1 MPRLSLFLTLRRTL
15 LTLMALVAASGC
27 SQQQATQQE
36 VSAKRHSMS
45 SGQSGYCPISYRH
58 TAKPKP
64 DVWAGLVSRYQ
75 MPLPS
80 NERIDKERDWFLRN
94 PNYMNRV
101 GARSDRYLYFI
112 AEKLKE
118 RNLPGELA
126 LLPIVES
133 AYNPFALSR
142 SQAAGLWQFI
152 PSTGRFLKMEIN
164 DVYDARR
171 DIITSTETALDYL
184 VFLRDHYQG
193 DWHKALAAYNA
204 GWGTIDRAV
213 AKNRA
218 AGKPT
223 DYWSLDV
230 PAETRA
236 YVPKFLALVQLSKQP
251 QKYRYNWPYTPNY
264 PYFSTV
270 KLPHNIDINYAADLA
285 GIDVDEIHR
294 LNPGLGKHFTPPGGP
309 HRLLLPIDQA
319 NGFSEQ
325 LAQLTYQ
332 RRVPRAQAHANA
344 PDNALVAAGK
354 ARNQARVNAPAGSR
368 PYKIKSGDTLFKIA
382 AREGVDMEEIRRIN
396 NMAAGDPVRLGDI
409 IGLPLRGQVRPA
421 PAATQSRST
430 AISRQA
436 AASTKTR
443 LHTVRAGETLM
454 AISRKHQVNPHEL
467 ARINGFNLQNA
478 HLTIGQQLII
488 PAR

>member
-1 MPRLSLFLTLRRTL
+1 MRPISLVNRILLLLALT
-15 LTLMALVAASGC
+15 AIASGC

-36 VSAKRHSMS
+36 EPAS
-45 SGQSGYCPISYRH
+45 SIASGGQRGYCAISYRH

-75 MPLPS
+75 IPLPH
-80 NERIDKERDWFLRN
+80 NERVAAERDWFLQR
-94 PNYMNRV
+94 PDYMNRV
-101 GARSDRYLYFI
+101 AARSERYLYYI
-112 AEKLKE
+112 AEQLRE

-164 DVYDARR
+164 DIYDARR
-171 DIITSTETALDYL
+171 DIISSTENALDYL

-223 DYWSLDV
+223 DYWHLDV

-236 YVPKFLALVQLSKQP
+236 YVPKFLALAELSKHP
-251 QKYRYNWPYTPNY
+251 QKYRYNWPYIPNY
-264 PYFSTV
+264 PYFAAV
-270 KLPHNIDINYAADLA
+270 KLPHNVDTGYAADLA
-285 GIDVDEIHR
+285 DIDVDELHR
-294 LNPGLGKHFTPPGGP
+294 LNPGLAKNFTPPGGP
-309 HRLLLPIDQA
+309 HRLLLPVDQA

-325 LAQLTYQ
+325 LAQLAYQ
-332 RRVPRAQAHANA
+332 RRLPKAQANSNA
-344 PDNALVAAGK
+344 PDNPLVAAGK
-354 ARNQARVNAPAGSR
+354 ARNQARVTAPAGSR
-368 PYKIKSGDTLFKIA
+368 PYKIQAGDTLFKIA
-382 AREGVDMEEIRRIN
+382 ARHGVAVDEIRRIN
-396 NMAAGDPVRLGDI
+396 KMSPTDPVRLGDV
-409 IGLPLRGQVRPA
+409 IGLPIGTSSSASYV
-421 PAATQSRST
+421 
-430 AISRQA
+430 A
-436 AASTKTR
+436 AASAPNIKPSSKSR

-454 AISRKHQVNPHEL
+454 AISRTYQVSPHDL
-467 ARINGFNLQNA
+467 ARVNGFNLQNA

>member
-1 MPRLSLFLTLRRTL
+1 MPRPVTFAALRNCL
-15 LTLMALVAASGC
+15 LVAALVFTAGC
-27 SQQQATQQE
+27 SQQQASQNEYAT
-36 VSAKRHSMS
+36 SHA
-45 SGQSGYCPISYRH
+45 SGQRGYCPISYRH

-64 DVWAGLVSRYQ
+64 DVWAGLISRYQ
-75 MPLPS
+75 MALPS
-80 NERIDKERDWFLRN
+80 NERIAAERDWFLRN

-101 GARSDRYLYFI
+101 AARSDRYLYFI
-112 AEKLKE
+112 AERLRE

-213 AKNRA
+213 AKNSATGR
-218 AGKPT
+218 PT
-223 DYWSLDV
+223 DYWNLDV

-251 QKYRYNWPYTPNY
+251 HKYNFAWPYSPNY
-264 PYFSTV
+264 PYFTAV

-309 HRLLLPIDQA
+309 HRLLLPVDQA
-319 NGFSEQ
+319 NSFAEQ
-325 LAQLTYQ
+325 LSQLAHQ
-332 RRVPRAQAHANA
+332 RRLPKGPSSANA
-344 PDNALVAAGK
+344 PDNPLVAAGK
-354 ARNQARVNAPAGSR
+354 ARNQARVTAPAGSR

-382 AREGVDMEEIRRIN
+382 SREGVDMADIRRIN
-396 NMAAGDPVRLGDI
+396 NMTANDPVRLGDV
-409 IGLPLRGQVRPA
+409 IGLPTG
-421 PAATQSRST
+421 RS
-430 AISRQA
+430 
-436 AASTKTR
+436 AASSAYSKPAIAQPLKSQPIKIQRR

-454 AISRKHQVNPHEL
+454 AISRSYQVNPHDL
-467 ARINGFNLQNA
+467 ARVNGFNLQNA